1 MWYYNAEII
10 SSPTSMVI
18 NDLKY
23 DPSLFQDKEKLKELG
38 IKPYKE
44 EKQDMRYFNMGE
56 LTNDTSGD
64 EEIGTYAPVGKN
76 PENLKV
82 EMLDKIKNGL
92 SSR

>member
-38 IKPYKE
+38 AHQKAIIFTESRRTQSYLHDLLENNGFKGKIAL
-44 EKQDMRYFNMGE
+44 FNG
-56 LTNDTSGD
+56 TNND
-64 EEIGTYAPVGKN
+64 EQSKYQV
-76 PENLKV
+76 
-82 EMLDKIKNGL
+82 
-92 SSR
+92 S